1 MASLVIKMPDQQL
14 SFMKQMLSHFQFLTI
29 EEEPQ
34 TATVQEPQ
42 QTDVPQWQ
50 QDEVERRLQRLKS
63 GEDEGIPW
71 QEVKANLK
79 KHKEQRKVS

>member
-1 MASLVIKMPDQQL
+1 MASLVITMPDQQL

-42 QTDVPQWQ
+42 QRLSVYKR
-50 QDEVERRLQRLKS
+50 EVFE
-63 GEDEGIPW
+63 
-71 QEVKANLK
+71 NLK
-79 KHKEQRKVS
+79 EAVEEMKLIQQGKLKARPIEELFDEL

>member
-42 QTDVPQWQ
+42 QIDVPQWQ
-50 QDEVERRLQRLKS
+50 QDEVEEIMQKVKS
-63 GEDEGIPW
+63 GEMKTYTLD
-71 QEVKANLK
+71 EVKANM
-79 KHKEQRKVS
+79 QRYKQSRQI